1 MPPEAVI
8 DIVSLLSDDDRAFV
22 VGGQALN
29 LWAEH
34 YAQSAPELH
43 AFRPFTS
50 KDIDYFGQKEVAIKL
65 ANALNGKLRL
75 PDIGDA
81 TFQTAAVEAEVN
93 GVHIQIDFLNHVLG
107 ISRGIEAG
115 VVDLIIPYT
124 QGGAKATVT
133 VRLMHPLHCLQSRVA
148 NIIKL
153 RRTDEIA
160 RRQAEAAPIVLRA
173 FIADALADGD
183 QQAATDTLQ
192 ALFKYLRRDYYG
204 RDAHKIL
211 SHDPLEII
219 RHFSDDERIDTRYRS
234 NNMVAMLA
242 EVARHRNA
250 LLRMIDRLFSVRKPD
265 LK

>member
-1 MPPEAVI
+1 M
-8 DIVSLLSDDDRAFV
+8 
-22 VGGQALN
+22 
-29 LWAEH
+29 WAEY
-34 YAQSAPELH
+34 YAENAPELH

-50 KDIDYFGQKEVAIKL
+50 KDIDYFGQKEVAMKL

-75 PDIGDA
+75 PDINDA

-93 GVHIQIDFLNHVLG
+93 GVHVEIDFLNHVLG

-115 VVDLIIPYT
+115 VVDLVIPYT
-124 QGGAKATVT
+124 RGGTRATVT

-183 QQAATDTLQ
+183 QRAATDTLQ

-211 SHDPLEII
+211 SNDPIEIFH
-219 RHFSDDERIDTRYRS
+219 HFANDERIDARYRS
-234 NNMVAMLA
+234 HNIVSMLT
-242 EVARHRNA
+242 EITRHRTV
-250 LLRMIDRLFSVRKPD
+250 LLRMVDRLFSIRKPELD
-265 LK
+265 

>member
-1 MPPEAVI
+1 M
-8 DIVSLLSDDDRAFV
+8 

-29 LWAEH
+29 LWAEY
-34 YAQSAPELH
+34 YARSVPELH
-43 AFRPFTS
+43 VFRPFTS

-75 PDIGDA
+75 PDINDA

-93 GVHIQIDFLNHVLG
+93 GVHVEIDFLNHVLG

-115 VVDLIIPYT
+115 VVDLIIPFT
-124 QGGAKATVT
+124 RGNAQATVT

-153 RRTDEIA
+153 RRIDEIA

-183 QQAATDTLQ
+183 QRAATDTLQ

-204 RDAHKIL
+204 RDAHKVL
-211 SHDPLEII
+211 THDPLEII
-219 RHFSDDERIDTRYRS
+219 RYFANDARIDGRYRS
-234 NNMVAMLA
+234 HNMVSMLA
-242 EVARHRNA
+242 EITRHRTV
-250 LLRMIDRLFSVRKPD
+250 LLRMVDRLFSIRKPD
-265 LK
+265 LD